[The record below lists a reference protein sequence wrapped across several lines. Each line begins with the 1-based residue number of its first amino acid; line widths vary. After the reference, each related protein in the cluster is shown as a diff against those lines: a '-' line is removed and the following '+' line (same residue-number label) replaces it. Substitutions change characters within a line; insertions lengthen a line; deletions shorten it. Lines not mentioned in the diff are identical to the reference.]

1 MSGAMALSDGRP
13 QRLAIGM
20 ALGATDIGPVRG
32 TNEDNF
38 LIDAELGLAMVAD
51 GMGGH
56 QAGEVASAGALT
68 TLRDYLRRHGGQG
81 TAFESADADAT
92 WSDLSMRAVALLHDA
107 IDAANHALYT
117 RNMARNCVD
126 GGGMG
131 TTLCGYWH
139 PPGGTALV
147 LFNVGDSRLYLQRDG
162 RLEQLTRDQTL
173 YQQALES
180 GMFDNLPARNL
191 LLQAVGP
198 SPRVTPE
205 VRSQLVLPGDL
216 LMLCSDGLHGAVPHG
231 EIEQVL
237 AGASAAT
244 LDADCARLIAL
255 AIRYGGRDNV
265 TVLLTCCAP

>member
-1 MSGAMALSDGRP
+1 MSAYTPLSDSRL

-20 ALGATDIGPVRG
+20 ALGATDTGPVRG
-32 TNEDNF
+32 SNEDNF

-68 TLRDYLRRHGGQG
+68 ALRDYLHRHGGQG

-92 WSDLSMRAVALLHDA
+92 WSDLSMHAVALLHDA
-107 IDAANHALYT
+107 IDAANQALY
-117 RNMARNCVD
+117 ARNQAHNCVE

-139 PPGGTALV
+139 PPGATALV

-205 VRSQLVLPGDL
+205 VRSQVVLPGDL

-255 AIRYGGRDNV
+255 AARYGGRDNV
-265 TVLLTCCAP
+265 TVLLTCCAS